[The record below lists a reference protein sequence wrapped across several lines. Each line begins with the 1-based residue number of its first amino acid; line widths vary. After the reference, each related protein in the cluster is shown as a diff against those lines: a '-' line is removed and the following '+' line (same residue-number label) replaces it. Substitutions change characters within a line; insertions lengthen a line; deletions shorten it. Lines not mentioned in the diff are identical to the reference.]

1 MMPTL
6 GAGVAQGMHD
16 GAGPD
21 EEPICTFCDGNGV
34 AEVAAIKN
42 YKGRVF
48 EYPDDIEPAET
59 DCPHCKGG
67 SEERI

>member
-1 MMPTL
+1 MMPAL

-16 GAGPD
+16 RAGPD
-21 EEPICTFCDGNGV
+21 GEPICTFCNGDSKV
-34 AEVAAIKN
+34 PVAAIEN

-48 EYPDDIEPAET
+48 DYPSDIEQAMT

-67 SEERI
+67 SEERV